1 MKFINNKIS
10 LIIFCCLICLIS
22 GMSIYKINN
31 KKGFSNIK
39 IVEIKGNVTIENL
52 DGDITKADKNMYVY
66 VGDTLNVENE
76 GVARLKIAPNKYIK
90 LRENTKMTVNK
101 MIDNNT
107 RAEFTLFKGS
117 IESESGEDID
127 NNSLYK
133 IMSVDSSIISEDG
146 IKIE

>member
-76 GVARLKIAPNKYIK
+76 GAARLKIAPNKYIK

-107 RAEFTLFKGS
+107 KAEFTLFKGS
-117 IESESGEDID
+117 VESESGEDID

-133 IMSVDSSIISEDG
+133 IMSVDSSIISKDG

>member
-52 DGDITKADKNMYVY
+52 DGDITKADKNMYIY

-107 RAEFTLFKGS
+107 RAEFTLLKGS

>member
-52 DGDITKADKNMYVY
+52 DGDITKADKNMYIY